1 MTNKLKL
8 WIYRLIEKA
17 ETMNLGMFIIKNG
30 KVVNL
35 SNDTTYKIS
44 EFVDM
49 MFNEMLYWTDEDI
62 SITEPFKRKTLLK
75 KGLTA
80 EEQSIIED
88 LNFNELEIEIR
99 HSRHYPLGE
108 QIAPLVGFYGKD
120 RAQEGLEKSYDSIL
134 SGKTGKQNKRVTLMT
149 NAIPNVKILT
159 IKGEVSTN

>member
-49 MFNEMLYWTDEDI
+49 MFNETLYWTDTDI
-62 SITEPFKRKTLLK
+62 NMKSE
-75 KGLTA
+75 
-80 EEQSIIED
+80 
-88 LNFNELEIEIR
+88 LN
-99 HSRHYPLGE
+99 
-108 QIAPLVGFYGKD
+108 
-120 RAQEGLEKSYDSIL
+120 
-134 SGKTGKQNKRVTLMT
+134 
-149 NAIPNVKILT
+149 
-159 IKGEVSTN
+159 

>member
-49 MFNEMLYWTDEDI
+49 MFN
-62 SITEPFKRKTLLK
+62 
-75 KGLTA
+75 
-80 EEQSIIED
+80 
-88 LNFNELEIEIR
+88 
-99 HSRHYPLGE
+99 
-108 QIAPLVGFYGKD
+108 
-120 RAQEGLEKSYDSIL
+120 
-134 SGKTGKQNKRVTLMT
+134 
-149 NAIPNVKILT
+149 
-159 IKGEVSTN
+159 

>member
-30 KVVNL
+30 MVVNL

-62 SITEPFKRKTLLK
+62 NMKSE
-75 KGLTA
+75 
-80 EEQSIIED
+80 
-88 LNFNELEIEIR
+88 LN
-99 HSRHYPLGE
+99 
-108 QIAPLVGFYGKD
+108 
-120 RAQEGLEKSYDSIL
+120 
-134 SGKTGKQNKRVTLMT
+134 
-149 NAIPNVKILT
+149 
-159 IKGEVSTN
+159 

>member
-30 KVVNL
+30 MVVNL

-62 SITEPFKRKTLLK
+62 NMKLK
-75 KGLTA
+75 
-80 EEQSIIED
+80 
-88 LNFNELEIEIR
+88 LN
-99 HSRHYPLGE
+99 
-108 QIAPLVGFYGKD
+108 
-120 RAQEGLEKSYDSIL
+120 
-134 SGKTGKQNKRVTLMT
+134 
-149 NAIPNVKILT
+149 
-159 IKGEVSTN
+159 